1 MFSFSESQ
9 NGIDARLQ
17 TLESMVDKQLPKVNE
32 EIRDLNQ
39 TFDSLLASISEL
51 ETLNVSAIQADHAKI
66 GILEKEL
73 MTLNTIHMQLFT
85 NLTKDIILSN
95 AYVQNATR
103 NINNLEIK
111 LENMNVSLVS
121 SIAAAEMKI
130 HHAVEASVNNT
141 LHKEA
146 AILLQKLQNVNI
158 SLSRQ
163 IDNDRNRVSVAENT
177 IKSLS
182 SGIQN
187 QNGEL
192 LAVNTRIHN
201 LQMNLTDLKA
211 LTSSKGTRI
220 VMIVA

>member
-1 MFSFSESQ
+1 
-9 NGIDARLQ
+9 
-17 TLESMVDKQLPKVNE
+17 MVDKQLPKVNE
-32 EIRDLNQ
+32 EIRNLNQ

-51 ETLNVSAIQADHAKI
+51 ETLNVSSLKADHAKI
-66 GILEKEL
+66 DILEKEL
-73 MTLNTIHMQLFT
+73 MTLNTKHMQLFT

-103 NINNLEIK
+103 NINNLNIK

-121 SIAAAEMKI
+121 SIAASEVKI
-130 HHAVEASVNNT
+130 HHAVQANINNT

-146 AILLQKLQNVNI
+146 AKLLQNLQNVNI

-163 IDNDRNRVSVAENT
+163 MDNDRNRVSVAENT

-187 QNGEL
+187 QNGEF
-192 LAVNTRIHN
+192 LAINTKIHG
-201 LQMNLTDLKA
+201 LQKNITDLKA
-211 LTSSKGTRI
+211 SINSKGTRI
-220 VMIVA
+220 VMIIT

>member
-1 MFSFSESQ
+1 
-9 NGIDARLQ
+9 
-17 TLESMVDKQLPKVNE
+17 MVDKQLPKVNE
-32 EIRDLNQ
+32 EIRNLNQ
-39 TFDSLLASISEL
+39 TFDPLLASISEL
-51 ETLNVSAIQADHAKI
+51 ETLNVSSLKAGHAKI
-66 GILEKEL
+66 SILEKEL
-73 MTLNTIHMQLFT
+73 MTLNTKHMELFT
-85 NLTKDIILSN
+85 NLTNDIILSN

-103 NINNLEIK
+103 NINNLNIK
-111 LENMNVSLVS
+111 LENTNVSLVS
-121 SIAAAEMKI
+121 SIAASEVKI
-130 HHAVEASVNNT
+130 HHALEASVNNT

-146 AILLQKLQNVNI
+146 AKLLQNLQNVNI

-163 IDNDRNRVSVAENT
+163 MDKDRNRVSVAENT

-201 LQMNLTDLKA
+201 LQMNITDLKA
-211 LTSSKGTRI
+211 STNSKGTRI

>member
-32 EIRDLNQ
+32 EIRNLNQ

-51 ETLNVSAIQADHAKI
+51 ETLNVSALQADHAKI

-73 MTLNTIHMQLFT
+73 MTLNTKHMQLFA

-103 NINNLEIK
+103 NIDNLNIK

-121 SIAAAEMKI
+121 SIAASEVKI

-146 AILLQKLQNVNI
+146 AKLLLNLQNVNI
-158 SLSRQ
+158 SLSIQ
-163 IDNDRNRVSVAENT
+163 MDNDRNRVYVAENT

-192 LAVNTRIHN
+192 LAVNTRIHT

-211 LTSSKGTRI
+211 SMNSKGI
-220 VMIVA
+220 HISYDS

>member
-1 MFSFSESQ
+1 
-9 NGIDARLQ
+9 
-17 TLESMVDKQLPKVNE
+17 MVDKQLPKANE
-32 EIRDLNQ
+32 EIRNLNQ
-39 TFDSLLASISEL
+39 TFDSLLASISNL
-51 ETLNVSAIQADHAKI
+51 ETLNVSSLKADHAKI
-66 GILEKEL
+66 DILEKEL
-73 MTLNTIHMQLFT
+73 MTLNAKHMELFT
-85 NLTKDIILSN
+85 NLTKGIILRN

-103 NINNLEIK
+103 NIDNLKIK
-111 LENMNVSLVS
+111 LHNTNLTLVS
-121 SIAAAEMKI
+121 SIAASEVKI

-146 AILLQKLQNVNI
+146 AKLLQNLQNVNI

-163 IDNDRNRVSVAENT
+163 MDNDRSRVSVTENT

-211 LTSSKGTRI
+211 SMNSKGI
-220 VMIVA
+220 HISYDS